1 MGGSSR
7 SSSFNPRSVR
17 EEVLVD
23 YLLDEGFASDE
34 KSAQAIANV
43 MSEEWVLDVLD
54 EVTGGGH
61 ISPHGTSYTGKT
73 SASQKKYNKFRD
85 QYSGGDTQTTRDR
98 VGIRSKYSRDSREE
112 LPSRN
117 SGGTARSPEGTPSG
131 LAMSPDRR
139 METRAKS
146 LRAKGQGKRAN
157 KIDAV
162 RNRPNM
168 SESWIEGIVEDGFN
182 SSGRYD
188 VGGGRTVGP
197 VAGAV
202 RSLFGGNL
210 PKGQTYVPPS
220 PQKGTNRPSAV
231 PSSKGDSGKL
241 TDFGAGGGKAKL
253 KTGMS
258 VGQVERQGRMNRG
271 DYSG

>member
-1 MGGSSR
+1 MKFQDKYQKSQIPPSDRLVQARVAAQKDKLGAAGILGTVGTAGVLSGVNSIPN
-7 SSSFNPRSVR
+7 STKKDPNLSVDKFNTMDPSGKIRNRKVVGP
-17 EEVLVD
+17 EEVGPKEVGPKEVGTIAQSFD
-23 YLLDEGFASDE
+23 
-34 KSAQAIANV
+34 KSY
-43 MSEEWVLDVLD
+43 S
-54 EVTGGGH
+54 
-61 ISPHGTSYTGKT
+61 
-73 SASQKKYNKFRD
+73 SAKKDGLKSFKF
-85 QYSGGDTQTTRDR
+85 
-98 VGIRSKYSRDSREE
+98 K
-112 LPSRN
+112 
-117 SGGTARSPEGTPSG
+117 GGTYSTESYDLYDTILEHLITEGYADTNENA
-131 LAMSPDRR
+131 LVIMA
-139 METRAKS
+139 
-146 LRAKGQGKRAN
+146 
-157 KIDAV
+157 
-162 RNRPNM
+162 NM
-168 SESWIEGIVEDGFN
+168 SEDWKQSIVEGGFN

-220 PQKGTNRPSAV
+220 PQNGTNRPPAV

-258 VGQVERQGRMNRG
+258 VGQVERQGRRNKG